1 MRTLIVLCLLTAGC
15 GAKHV
20 PPQIVR
26 VVETVEVKVPTLVQ
40 RVPPPELLVPLKP
53 PLPLFV
59 SPESPEASSAL
70 TAEGERLLRG
80 LIEELL
86 TRIEAWQTWAQTPEP
101 RAPSGNQTPN

>member
-1 MRTLIVLCLLTAGC
+1 MRTVAIVVLLLLSGC
-15 GAKHV
+15 AKKAPV
-20 PPQIVR
+20 APQIVR

-40 RVPPPELLVPLKP
+40 RVPPPELLAPLAP

-59 SPESPEASSAL
+59 APESPEASSAL

-86 TRIEAWQTWAQTPEP
+86 TRIEAWRTWAQTPEP
-101 RAPSGNQTPN
+101 TP